1 MGSPFFYAYASNCF
15 PNFYK
20 GKQERSLPD
29 CRSMRDDEKKENI
42 AMSDSTITDIQRR
55 RFIRVSL
62 IGLTL
67 APAANLLLN
76 QRAEARGSRAV
87 TGSST
92 EVPKLP
98 ESDPQA
104 TALAYKE
111 DAALVDATKYKK
123 AEGASCRNC
132 LLYSGAERDGWG
144 PCAVF
149 SYRIDPKLNR
159 NYVVSAKG
167 WCRSWALRS
176 T

>member
-1 MGSPFFYAYASNCF
+1 
-15 PNFYK
+15 
-20 GKQERSLPD
+20 
-29 CRSMRDDEKKENI
+29 
-42 AMSDSTITDIQRR
+42 MSDSTITDNQRR

-67 APAANLLLN
+67 APATTLLLN
-76 QRAEARGSRAV
+76 RRAEARGSRAV

-111 DAALVDATKYKK
+111 DAASVDATKYKK

>member
-1 MGSPFFYAYASNCF
+1 MGSSSFYAYASNRF
-15 PNFYK
+15 PIFLK
-20 GKQERSLPD
+20 GKQESSHPD
-29 CRSMRDDEKKENI
+29 CGLMRDDEKEENI
-42 AMSDSTITDIQRR
+42 AMSDSTITDNQRR

-76 QRAEARGSRAV
+76 RRAEARGSRAIK
-87 TGSST
+87 GFST
-92 EVPKLP
+92 EVPNLP

-111 DAALVDATKYKK
+111 DAASVDVTKYKK
-123 AEGASCRNC
+123 VEGASCRNC
-132 LLYSGAERDGWG
+132 LLYSGAEGDSWG

>member
-1 MGSPFFYAYASNCF
+1 MGSPFFYAYASNLF

-20 GKQERSLPD
+20 GKQESSLPD
-29 CRSMRDDEKKENI
+29 CRSMRDDEKKDNL
-42 AMSDSTITDIQRR
+42 AMSDSTI
-55 RFIRVSL
+55 SL

-76 QRAEARGSRAV
+76 QRGEARGSRAV
-87 TGSST
+87 TGST

-111 DAALVDATKYKK
+111 DAASVDTTKYKK

-132 LLYSGAERDGWG
+132 LLYSGAEGDGWG

>member
-1 MGSPFFYAYASNCF
+1 MGSPSFYAYASNRF

-20 GKQERSLPD
+20 GKQESSLPD

-42 AMSDSTITDIQRR
+42 AMSDSTITSNQRR

-87 TGSST
+87 TGST
-92 EVPKLP
+92 EVPNLP

-111 DAALVDATKYKK
+111 DAASVDVTKYKK
-123 AEGASCRNC
+123 VEGASCRNC
-132 LLYSGAERDGWG
+132 LLYSGAEGDGWG